1 MAKSKKYFYDWDACE
16 EDGKGADTII
26 EEILS
31 DDEFPDL
38 EELIIGC
45 WGYDGED
52 CQEII
57 DGIVENAE
65 QFSHITKLFV
75 GDMTYEECEVS
86 WIEQGDYSKLWAAM
100 PQLTELTIKG
110 STNLTLG
117 DIQHENLRSLTIICG
132 GLGKN
137 VIEEIQKAKLPN
149 LKKLLLYIGVE
160 NYGFDGDAK
169 TIESLLKESNFPNLS
184 YLGITDSEI
193 QDELTQVVL
202 DSKYMN
208 QIETLDLSNGTLSDK
223 GGALLLE
230 KIPQFSN
237 IKKLDLHYH
246 YLSDEMVRKL
256 RRLKNLPVDIDLSEQ
271 EEAEEWHGEIYM
283 NAMLTE

>member
-1 MAKSKKYFYDWDACE
+1 MGKSKKYVYDWDDCN
-16 EDGKGADTII
+16 DDSKGPDTMIGEMLADS
-26 EEILS
+26 ELR
-31 DDEFPDL
+31 DL

-45 WGYDGED
+45 WGYGGED

-57 DGIVENAE
+57 NGIIENADK
-65 QFSHITKLFV
+65 FSHIKKLFV

-117 DIQHENLRSLTIICG
+117 DIEHENLRSLTIICG

-149 LKKLLLYIGVE
+149 LKKLLLYIGIE

-169 TIESLLKESNFPNLS
+169 TIENLLAKSDFPNLT

-202 DSKYMN
+202 ESKYMS
-208 QIETLDLSNGTLSDK
+208 QINTLDLSNGTLTDK
-223 GGALLLE
+223 GGTLLLE
-230 KIPQFSN
+230 KIPQYPN
-237 IKKLDLHYH
+237 IKKVDLHYH
-246 YLSDEMVRKL
+246 YLSDEMMKKL
-256 RRLKNLPVDIDLSEQ
+256 KQLPIVIDLSEQ
-271 EEAEEWHGEIYM
+271 EDVEVWDGEIWM